1 MKRLSF
7 AMLVLVS
14 ACASA
19 PKTLTP
25 AEMLLGQWSCEV
37 SSGDITT
44 KGVVT
49 YLPDGKAT
57 IKANVALAV
66 AGQAAVIEGAGESGW
81 AFVADGKLQET
92 LTSLT
97 VSSGTLGGKPVP
109 TAMIQPMVNN
119 NLLNKATTSTA
130 TITSKKMVLD
140 AGDGSPK
147 TCTR

>member
-19 PKTLTP
+19 PKPQTP

-37 SSGDITT
+37 TNGDITT
-44 KGVVT
+44 KGDVA

-57 IKANVALAV
+57 IKANVGLAV
-66 AGQAAVIEGAGESGW
+66 AGQAAVIEGSGESQW
-81 AFVADGKLQET
+81 AFLPDGKLQET

-130 TITSKKMVLD
+130 TITPKKMVLD
-140 AGDGSPK
+140 AGDGAPK